1 MFPARVY
8 GYLYYLNFLL
18 LQLLSYP
25 LWADTGTTPCPR
37 PEFTF
42 ISHPI
47 FDESEQQTYFF
58 HRWAN
63 FLHIKTKEAT
73 LKNESAF
80 FTQKCRFLTDDLAQ
94 LERHLRDKKYLHKAK
109 VSMDK
114 TKSRVTIEVW
124 DNWSLLPSLDLG
136 RKGGE
141 NRFAIGVKDRN
152 LLGLG
157 IDAEIKSFSNSQ
169 RSGFILDGHVP
180 LFLHNHSQASYRISD
195 NDDGKQLSLFLSKPF
210 VSPDSKNAFKLGF
223 NNEKRQDTIFQ
234 NGENDTVFR
243 HDINYKTASFGW
255 LKKQTPD
262 YSLRYK
268 LGITQDE
275 HTFSQQED
283 PNKHIPN
290 DELPQDRYFL
300 YPWLGLEYIENDYR
314 TLKNLQLISQHEDVN
329 LGWQLESSIGISTT
343 DKQNSADILWQAQIN
358 KGYQLFE
365 HSHLLLSASHQGHHG
380 RSTSRLL
387 TQVSGELFHVLSNRW
402 TVYFK
407 NITKFSHKQY
417 LDQPVALGGG
427 KALRGY
433 PLQYQ
438 HGKNSLLFTGELRY
452 YPGINLYRL
461 FDMGAALFI
470 DNGKTSGSTPRENIE
485 QGWLQSVGLGLRF
498 FTPHARQ
505 DSQVIHVDLAYPLTD
520 NPDID
525 GWEIRLESKR
535 TF

>member
-1 MFPARVY
+1 MFPARI
-8 GYLYYLNFLL
+8 GYYLSYLNFFLL
-18 LQLLSYP
+18 PLVSYP
-25 LWADTGTTPCPR
+25 LLANTDTAPCPK
-37 PEFTF
+37 PEFIF

-47 FDESEQQTYFF
+47 FDENQPQTYFF

-63 FLHIKTKEAT
+63 FLHIKTKEVT

-80 FTQKCRFLTDDLAQ
+80 FTKKCRFLQDDLDQ

-114 TKSRVTIEVW
+114 AGNQVRIEVW

-141 NRFAIGVKDRN
+141 NRFSIGLKDRN

-169 RSGFILDGHVP
+169 RSGFKFDGHVP

-195 NDDGKQLSLFLSKPF
+195 NDDGKQLSLFLAKPF
-210 VSPDSKNAFKLGF
+210 VSLSSSNAFTLGF
-223 NNEKRQDTIFQ
+223 NDEEREDTIYQ

-255 LKKQTPD
+255 LKKQTPG

-268 LGITQDE
+268 LGITRDK
-275 HTFSQQED
+275 HSFSQRED
-283 PNKHIPN
+283 PAKHIPDN
-290 DELPQDRYFL
+290 ELPQDRYFL

-314 TLKNLQLISQHEDVN
+314 TLRNLQLISQHEDVN
-329 LGWQLESSIGISTT
+329 LGWQLTSSLGISTT
-343 DKQNSADILWQAQIN
+343 DKQNSADILWRADLH
-358 KGYQLFE
+358 KGYKLFKD
-365 HSHLLLSASHQGHHG
+365 SHLLLSARHEGHHG
-380 RSTSRLL
+380 SNTRLL
-387 TQVSGELFHVLSNRW
+387 TQVSGELFHVLSDRW
-402 TVYFK
+402 TLYFK
-407 NITKFSHKQY
+407 SISKFSHNQY
-417 LDQPVALGGG
+417 LDLPVALGGG
-427 KALRGY
+427 KGLRGY

-438 HGKNSLLFTGELRY
+438 HGKNSTLFTGELRY

-470 DNGKTSGSTPRENIE
+470 DSGKTSGSTPRENIE
-485 QGWLQSVGLGLRF
+485 PGWLQSVGLGLRL
-498 FTPHARQ
+498 FTPHARR
-505 DSQVIHVDLAYPLTD
+505 DGQVIHVDLAYPLTD
-520 NPDID
+520 NPKID

-535 TF
+535 AF